1 MKNRILSNTK
11 IKHVEIV
18 KLSKNSYRVFIG
30 PYNNLISLKNAY
42 NDVSQLEFE
51 NLEIIKL

>member
-1 MKNRILSNTK
+1 MKNKIITDTRVKK
-11 IKHVEIV
+11 IKIN
-18 KLSKNSYRVFIG
+18 KLSKNVYRVYIG
-30 PYNNLISLKNAY
+30 PYNNLLSLKSAY

>member
-1 MKNRILSNTK
+1 MKNRILNNTNVK
-11 IKHVEIV
+11 DVEIV

-30 PYNNLISLKNAY
+30 PYNNLISLKKAY

-51 NLEIIKL
+51 NIEIIKL

>member
-1 MKNRILSNTK
+1 MKNKIITDTRVKK
-11 IKHVEIV
+11 IKINN
-18 KLSKNSYRVFIG
+18 LSKNVYRVYIG
-30 PYNNLISLKNAY
+30 PYNNLLSLKNAY

>member
-1 MKNRILSNTK
+1 MKNKIITDTRVKK
-11 IKHVEIV
+11 IKIN
-18 KLSKNSYRVFIG
+18 KLSKNVYRVYIG
-30 PYNNLISLKNAY
+30 PYNNLLSLKNAY